1 MIGGHGE
8 RTLRHKQ
15 TSLRGRDELVVR
27 VQAALALAT
36 KNQAEHVINV
46 VIGGL
51 ETTLLSNLGT
61 KRFHVEA
68 RQLWQVL
75 SPS

>member
-1 MIGGHGE
+1 M
-8 RTLRHKQ
+8 
-15 TSLRGRDELVVR
+15 R

-36 KNQAEHVINV
+36 KNQAEHFINV